1 MKLLTIGNMALPER
15 ALLALTAQLPNLS
28 SLTVDHPRDRPRRAP
43 HGVAHLVS
51 LAPNLKALYLKHIVL
66 ESTLARAIASRAHLA
81 TLVLAPYDYRPPAHE
96 VAVDDLV
103 AMPEF
108 AYPAEA
114 AARLLSDERT
124 DHDRV
129 MAMLARGCAKLA
141 SLELWGTIS
150 GTTLA
155 LVAELSELRE
165 LKIKNAID
173 LRVADIRQ
181 FVTRVAAKDPRQSR
195 HSAAGATMTPP
206 PLDPILAKRPLL
218 DAPRVARQLMYPYLT
233 YVRKIVIMIYNVTD
247 PHDLYV
253 LVTRIRRVLLEKC
266 STARRLTLAYRGPA
280 HWALDPRAGDA
291 GGILR
296 HMHALDQLGLYWV
309 THLTENHL
317 HAIAD
322 NCHRLRLLH
331 LQPDR
336 SVRSV
341 GLRPHPAE
349 AAVAGGADED
359 DDDDDDSVMDDA
371 DDDVAVDDLV
381 AMPEFAYP
389 AEAAARLLSDERT
402 DHDRVMAMLARG
414 CAKLA
419 SLELW
424 GTISGTT
431 LALVAEL
438 SELRE
443 LKIKNAI
450 DLRVADIRQFVTR
463 VAGARSAAG
472 ARANAAE
479 PGSSANAANA
489 GPPLRALHL
498 HAAHHIQDLLTI
510 GNMALPE
517 RALLA
522 LTAQLPNLSSLTVD
536 HPRDR
541 PRRAPHGVAHLVS
554 LAPNLK
560 ALYLKHIVLE
570 STLARAIA
578 SRAHLA
584 TLVLAP
590 YDYRPPAHEV
600 AVDDLVAMPEFAY
613 PAEAAARL
621 LSDERT
627 DHDRVMAMLAR
638 GCAKLASLELWG
650 TISGTTLALVAELSE
665 LRELKIKNA
674 IDLRVADIRQF
685 VTRVAGARSA
695 AGARANAAEPGS
707 SANAANAG
715 PPLRALH
722 LHAAHHIQDVA
733 VLQLLAFVPTLR
745 YLTISESRITA
756 ELLWYLAM
764 TNNHALRRLT
774 VSGPHV
780 RRRDVHRIVDEFP
793 DFARRFDVED
803 AARPQVVVVAAAQLV
818 QQQMAAQ
825 MAAAAQ
831 GVANVPHVPVPVQQA
846 AVAVAAQGQ
855 VAEDDTLSLDDDD
868 EEDVDAE
875 AGEDLA
881 LDIVFEAAATA
892 AAGTARGRAWRRR
905 GGAGRR

>member
-1 MKLLTIGNMALPER
+1 MLSPVAEVAGAASAADAPRLTE
-15 ALLALTAQLPNLS
+15 
-28 SLTVDHPRDRPRRAP
+28 HDRPP
-43 HGVAHLVS
+43 S
-51 LAPNLKALYLKHIVL
+51 CP
-66 ESTLARAIASRAHLA
+66 T
-81 TLVLAPYDYRPPAHE
+81 PA
-96 VAVDDLV
+96 D
-103 AMPEF
+103 
-108 AYPAEA
+108 PAEA
-114 AARLLSDERT
+114 AA
-124 DHDRV
+124 
-129 MAMLARGCAKLA
+129 AA
-141 SLELWGTIS
+141 
-150 GTTLA
+150 
-155 LVAELSELRE
+155 
-165 LKIKNAID
+165 
-173 LRVADIRQ
+173 
-181 FVTRVAAKDPRQSR
+181 VAADGGDDLVDRDSPGQDDDMSVDSAVLDDETTITTAATHGANGAPGTDQVLDSLANLSIYTRTAAKPGEDAFEALPDELVCAIFHSLPKMYRFRCLFLNRRLSRLAATCLWRSVGCWIPSFPETRLTKILNVLDGGQCADPETDPFAPPATIASALAQDPRPSR
-195 HSAAGATMTPP
+195 HAAASAAATTPP

-218 DAPRVARQLMYPYLT
+218 DAPRAARPTTQLMYPYLT

-349 AAVAGGADED
+349 AVAADED
-359 DDDDDDSVMDDA
+359 DDDDAVMDDA
-371 DDDVAVDDLV
+371 DDDDDAEDDDDEMDADV
-381 AMPEFAYP
+381 NAEDP
-389 AEAAARLLSDERT
+389 ART
-402 DHDRVMAMLARG
+402 GTWTPPH
-414 CAKLA
+414 A
-419 SLELW
+419 SPH
-424 GTISGTT
+424 GGP
-431 LALVAEL
+431 
-438 SELRE
+438 
-443 LKIKNAI
+443 I
-450 DLRVADIRQFVTR
+450 DPPPDPV
-463 VAGARSAAG
+463 
-472 ARANAAE
+472 
-479 PGSSANAANA
+479 
-489 GPPLRALHL
+489 PPLGNKDGDLPLTGPDAAMARILHRNGHGRLHELNLWHLPLTGAYFRALHL
-498 HAAHHIQDLLTI
+498 PAMKLLTI

-522 LTAQLPNLSSLTVD
+522 LTATLPNLSSLTVD

-590 YDYRPPAHEV
+590 YDYRAPAHEV
-600 AVDDLVAMPEFAY
+600 AVDDLVVMSEYAY

-650 TISGTTLALVAELSE
+650 TISGTTLALVAELPE

-674 IDLRVADIRQF
+674 MDLRVSDIRQF
-685 VTRVAGARSA
+685 VTRMAGARSA
-695 AGARANAAEPGS
+695 AGARANADPGS
-707 SANAANAG
+707 STTNAAA

-722 LHAAHHIQDVA
+722 LHAAHHMQDMA
-733 VLQLLAFVPTLR
+733 VMQLLTFVPTLR

-756 ELLWYLAM
+756 ELLWFLAM

-825 MAAAAQ
+825 MAAAAHANG
-831 GVANVPHVPVPVQQA
+831 GVANVPHVPVPGQA
-846 AVAVAAQGQ
+846 AVVQQVVAHGQAQ

-868 EEDVDAE
+868 EEDADVD

-892 AAGTARGRAWRRR
+892 AAAAAAAHG
-905 GGAGRR
+905 GGAQGGGGNNFL